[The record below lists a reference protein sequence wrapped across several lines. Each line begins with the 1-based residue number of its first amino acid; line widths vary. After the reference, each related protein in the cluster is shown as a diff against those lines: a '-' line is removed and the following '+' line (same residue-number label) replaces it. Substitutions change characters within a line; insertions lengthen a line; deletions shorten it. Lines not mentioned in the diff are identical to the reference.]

1 MKLLLSLIGALALI
15 VALASAAYFFGGFY
29 NVAASE
35 HDPDILVSA
44 LRNVRNDSISRHATD
59 TPPANL
65 KLDDP
70 ETVKAGARAFAARGC
85 PFCHGAP
92 GVDYAK
98 LTEGMNPGPPD
109 LKTEDEVKALKAA
122 EVFWIV
128 KNGIR
133 MTGMPAAS
141 GGGVPDPEI
150 WQIAA
155 FVKKLP
161 EISDD
166 DFKAWTAK

>member
-1 MKLLLSLIGALALI
+1 MKFLSFIGALAL
-15 VALASAAYFFGGFY
+15 AAAIAAGVYLFGGFF

-35 HDPDILVSA
+35 QDPGVLAWAIKS
-44 LRNVRNDSISRHATD
+44 VRNGSISRHAND
-59 TPPANL
+59 TPAV

-70 ETVKAGARAFAARGC
+70 ATIRAGARAFQARGC

-109 LKTEDEVKALKAA
+109 LKEEPEVKNLTAGQ
-122 EVFWIV
+122 VFWIV
-128 KNGIR
+128 KNGLR

-141 GGGVPDPEI
+141 ATNVPDQEI

-155 FVKKLP
+155 FIKKLP
-161 EISDD
+161 EVSEA
-166 DFKAWTAK
+166 DFKAWTADGAK

>member
-1 MKLLLSLIGALALI
+1 MKFLSLIGALAL
-15 VALASAAYFFGGFY
+15 LAAIAAGAYFFGGFF

-35 HDPDILVSA
+35 QDPGAVAWA
-44 LRNVRNDSISRHATD
+44 LMSVRQASISRHAGD
-59 TPPANL
+59 PPAV

-70 ETVKAGARAFAARGC
+70 ATIRAGARAFQTRGC

-109 LKTEDEVKALKAA
+109 LKEEEQVKNLTAGQ
-122 EVFWIV
+122 VFWIV
-128 KNGIR
+128 KNGLR

-141 GGGVPDPEI
+141 ATNIPDQEI
-150 WQIAA
+150 WEIAA

-161 EISDD
+161 DVSDA
-166 DFKAWTAK
+166 DFKEWTAPK